1 MSNNALPPRIVKAA
15 RKNHK
20 CFACLCDIPVGYTY
34 IAYPGKND
42 AGVFGTTHLCI
53 ECSYLLTQKSGVN
66 KFKVSEGEFTELRI
80 PNFLRK
86 KRTAFRSDPKLAMQ
100 QDGLLKNPE
109 KLNNRMGIC

>member
-1 MSNNALPPRIVKAA
+1 MSNNALSARVVKAA
-15 RKNHK
+15 RKPHK

-53 ECSYLLTQKSGVN
+53 ECSYLLTQKTGPK
-66 KFKVSEGEFTELRI
+66 KFKVREGEFTERQI

-86 KRTAFRSDPKLAMQ
+86 KRTAFR
-100 QDGLLKNPE
+100 KNPKE
-109 KLNNRMGIC
+109 TIKQSGLMQST